1 MSGKIKAVIDESQ
14 LIKKIAALPDDDLL
28 RMINAGSSEYRLEAI
43 VYANAELRERGVVS
57 DAAGLER
64 TLTVKSAP
72 ASALK
77 FLAVLTGRIATFT
90 IGLIAGLFLFML
102 INYRT
107 VEYPPFIDGCGHTG
121 WPFRFYTFGGWAGIS
136 IINWPFLLVDALVG
150 LIVGVGMAVLF
161 TAIIGFVKSSLVE

>member
-1 MSGKIKAVIDESQ
+1 MIDESQ

-57 DAAGLER
+57 DAARLER
-64 TLTVKSAP
+64 TPVKSAP

-90 IGLIAGLFLFML
+90 IGLIAGLFLFGL

-107 VEYPPFIDGCGHTG
+107 VEYPPFIDGTGHTG
-121 WPFRFYTFGGWAGIS
+121 WPFRFYTFGGWAGMS
-136 IINWPFLLVDALVG
+136 IINWPFLLGDALVG
-150 LIVGVGMAVLF
+150 LIVGVGMAILF